1 MKNVNNILEEME
13 NEFLVALAKSKLEE
27 MIKRDDPF
35 IKFRTLLED
44 YNGGIHKE
52 YQFDNGYGASVIC
65 HAGSYGGKKGLWELA
80 VTLHGILCYDSVITN
95 DVLGHLTT
103 EEVNEQLKAIKE
115 L

>member
-1 MKNVNNILEEME
+1 MKTIERIEEDFKKE
-13 NEFLVALAKSKLEE
+13 VGKSELMLLKH
-27 MIKRDDPF
+27 KADPF
-35 IKFRTLLED
+35 IKYRKTLRD
-44 YNGGIHKE
+44 HFGGIQKE

-65 HAGSYGGKKGLWELA
+65 HAGSYGGKRGLWELA
-80 VTLHGILCYDSVITN
+80 VTLHGILCYDTVITN